1 MLIHGPGL
9 PVAGVELPDDEL
21 AELFRTHA
29 ARVRLQRSR
38 SESWRWLQVADAL
51 RVSARA
57 QFRADCLPARSRL
70 GLTEWARQHDVAPS
84 TARRWA
90 EQGKLPTA
98 RKDGS
103 SWSVDQN
110 EQPKGRNHGKAS

>member
-21 AELFRTHA
+21 AELLLTHA
-29 ARVRLQRSR
+29 TRVRLRRSR
-38 SESWRWLQVADAL
+38 SDSRRWLQVADAL

-57 QFRADCLPARSRL
+57 QFRADCLPPRRRL

-90 EQGKLPTA
+90 DQGKLPTA
-98 RKDGS
+98 HKDGS
-103 SWSVDQN
+103 TWWVDEN
-110 EQPKGRNHGKAS
+110 EQPRV